1 MHFIDSNPAQT
12 SLFKPTGDVK
22 ANSKENQNLDKNMVR
37 VYLLQC
43 IFEMTT
49 FSKNFMYIF

>member
-37 VYLLQC
+37 VFLLQYYIY
-43 IFEMTT
+43 IFEMAV
-49 FSKNFMYIF
+49 FF